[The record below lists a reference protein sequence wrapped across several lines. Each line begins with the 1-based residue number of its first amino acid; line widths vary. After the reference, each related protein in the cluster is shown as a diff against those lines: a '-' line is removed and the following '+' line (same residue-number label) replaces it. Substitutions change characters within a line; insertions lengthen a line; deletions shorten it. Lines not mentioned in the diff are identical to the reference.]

1 VAGVQKF
8 ERSLNSANK
17 AVDRNNAALRSQG
30 KAAADAQRGFLPLV
44 GAVSGFGD
52 ASTVASSK
60 SSMFAKALGAVNLAT
75 GVLEPAL
82 AGVIVAAGALA
93 GAFAAGAA
101 GAAAYGIALKPL
113 FTETSDA
120 LKAQEKAQA
129 AVTAANQQYQA
140 AIASGANKK
149 TAEAARTR
157 AIALAHQQL
166 AGVMKTLPAP
176 VARFATQVKR
186 TQDGYKAW
194 ANSLSRP
201 VLRPLTEGLRL
212 VHPILHAISPL
223 VRAAARAIRQLVG
236 EFGLLVLSPRF
247 EQQIRVLLPHVRPTI
262 LNLAHAFGNVAA
274 GIWGVIKAFLPMSD
288 TITGGVTKL
297 TAKFKAWGQSLPS
310 HTGFQSLMTMF
321 KTQTPLAVGVLKNLA
336 VIIANVA
343 RATVGLASP
352 ANSKALLQ
360 ILTPLTQIV
369 AKLSQNQAL
378 VRFVIYMLLLNS
390 ALKKVGLGFTAAAAG
405 LSGFIGAGRGI
416 ANLARGFSSAESAA
430 SAATGTM
437 GTLGGKLSTVYSFLR
452 SLVSALA
459 ATTVAWVQNTAA
471 MVVQK
476 TVSIAVAAATKV
488 MTAAQWL
495 LNVALDANPIGLI
508 VIALAALGAAFYLAW
523 TKSATFRKILI
534 AAWKAIWDV
543 IKTVW
548 NWIKGHWPLL
558 LAILTG
564 PIGAAVILIIRHWR
578 QITAATKTLWHDLTA
593 IWNAIWRNTIG
604 RVQAGVRDVE
614 RWYNS
619 LPDGVRKALWGLGHM
634 LYGIATGSLREFLAG
649 FRSVAGSILGWL
661 RGFVGSIIRL
671 IGRLIGRGSPARE
684 FFNIGRDM
692 MLGLEK
698 GIKAHAHKARDAAM
712 TSVGNINW
720 KPGAGVAQWG
730 PLVRRAL
737 LMEGLNPLLAAR
749 VMYQM
754 QTESGGNPN
763 AINLTDINAQRGDP
777 SRGLLQTI
785 GATFRAY
792 HWPGTSWNI
801 YNPLAN
807 IAAAINYARHRYGPT
822 LMSGG
827 MGMGSG
833 HGYAAGTV
841 SAAPGWAWVGER
853 GPELM
858 RFKGGEQVRRAGS
871 VPTHVTYNISVQVP
885 VAANKAVIGR
895 EVVQAIKEYEKS
907 SGTRWR
913 R

>member
-1 VAGVQKF
+1 MRFVILDEHRGNGVQEY
-8 ERSLNSANK
+8 ERALNSANK
-17 AVDRNNAALRSQG
+17 AVARNNAALKQQG
-30 KAAADAQRGFLPLV
+30 KAAGTAENGILGLV

-52 ASTVASSK
+52 ASTAASSK
-60 SSMFAKALGAVNLAT
+60 SSMFARVLAGINLST
-75 GVLEPAL
+75 GVLEPAM
-82 AGVIVAAGALA
+82 AGLVVAAGALA
-93 GAFAAGAA
+93 GAFAAAGA

-113 FTETSDA
+113 FAETSDA
-120 LKAQEKAQA
+120 LKAQEKAQT

-176 VARFATQVKR
+176 VARFAAQVKR

-194 ANSLSRP
+194 ANSLARP
-201 VLRPLTEGLRL
+201 VLRPLTLGLRL
-212 VHPILHAISPL
+212 VHPILKAISPL
-223 VRAAARAIRQLVG
+223 VRAAAGAVRQLVG
-236 EFGLLVLSPRF
+236 EFGGLVLSPRF

-274 GIWGVIKAFLPMSD
+274 GIWGVVKAFLPMSG

-297 TAKFKAWGQSLPS
+297 TAKFKEWGQSLPS
-310 HTGFQSLMTMF
+310 HSGFQSLMTMF
-321 KTQTPLAVGVLKNLA
+321 KTQTPLAAGVLKNLA

-360 ILTPLTQIV
+360 ILTPLTQV
-369 AKLSQNQAL
+369 MAQLTRNQAL
-378 VRFVIYMLLLNS
+378 VRAVIYFLLLRTTLMKLAPAFF
-390 ALKKVGLGFTAAAAG
+390 ALKA
-405 LSGFIGAGRGI
+405 GI
-416 ANLARGFSSAESAA
+416 AVVSGLPKMLAVAQVVAFRG
-430 SAATGTM
+430 
-437 GTLGGKLSTVYSFLR
+437 
-452 SLVSALA
+452 
-459 ATTVAWVQNTAA
+459 A
-471 MVVQK
+471 M
-476 TVSIAVAAATKV
+476 IAVAVATRIW
-488 MTAAQWL
+488 TAAQWL

-534 AAWKAIWDV
+534 AAWNDIWKV
-543 IKTVW
+543 TSQVVKNVVHAAGNFWHALVTAFNTVR
-548 NWIKGHWPLL
+548 NWVKRNWPWILG
-558 LAILTG
+558 ALTG
-564 PIGAAVILIIRHWR
+564 PIGLAVVWIIKHWR
-578 QITAATKTLWHDLTA
+578 GLVSTIGGLFTTFRRAVATVWDT
-593 IWNAIWRNTIG
+593 IWRNTVTRVRNGIDAVVGWVRKLPGRVIGALMGLGTSLYNFAHQAFTKMWNGAKNVASAIWNWLTAWVRRLPGWLKSLLGIHSPSSVMYDIG
-604 RVQAGVRDVE
+604 RQMMM
-614 RWYNS
+614 
-619 LPDGVRKALWGLGHM
+619 GLFH
-634 LYGIATGSLREFLAG
+634 
-649 FRSVAGSILGWL
+649 
-661 RGFVGSIIRL
+661 
-671 IGRLIGRGSPARE
+671 
-684 FFNIGRDM
+684 
-692 MLGLEK
+692 
-698 GIKAHAHKARDAAM
+698 GIKDHAHKARDAAM

-785 GATFRAY
+785 GATFSAY

-807 IAAAINYARHRYGPT
+807 IAAAINYARHRYGPA

-833 HGYAAGTV
+833 HGYAAGTAY
-841 SAAPGWAWVGER
+841 AAPGWAWVGER

-858 RFKGGEQVRRAGS
+858 RFKGGEQVRRAGTS
-871 VPTHVTYNISVQVP
+871 AAHVTYNINVQVP
-885 VAANKAVIGR
+885 VAANRAAVGR
-895 EVVQAIKEYEKS
+895 EVVHAIKEFERS
-907 SGTRWR
+907 NGAGWR